1 MARRR
6 KSAKRTRPTPK
17 GRAMARGRRT
27 RPAPAR
33 KMRNGGNS
41 RLGRVNPKQPGITA
55 WDGIGEDLEIM
66 DMMHTYEISQSPGI
80 GCTQSNM
87 NAPNCGICCKSDPC
101 LATAMRNTTCAQQG
115 GTWTFAQSWP
125 GGTCEG
131 ICGEDLSLDTCV
143 DYGCGCEGSCSGVQP
158 TTSYHCNCHSGT
170 NYTYTCN
177 NNTAC
182 CNYLGQSDGHAI
194 CIDDVCNCR
203 AGGKINKGNG
213 RNKMRRGGRTR
224 PQPKRMARGGRVI
237 QRRGRRR

>member
-6 KSAKRTRPTPK
+6 KSARRTRPTPK

-87 NAPNCGICCKSDPC
+87 NAPNCGICCKTDPC
-101 LATAMRNTTCAQQG
+101 LCSVLRNTICWAQG
-115 GTWTFAQSWP
+115 GTFHYANSWP
-125 GGTCEG
+125 SGDCST
-131 ICGEDLSLDTCV
+131 ICDQGCTDPNACNYDSNAGDDDKVKQLLDTL
-143 DYGCGCEGSCSGVQP
+143 D
-158 TTSYHCNCHSGT
+158 
-170 NYTYTCN
+170 
-177 NNTAC
+177 
-182 CNYLGQSDGHAI
+182 
-194 CIDDVCNCR
+194 
-203 AGGKINKGNG
+203 
-213 RNKMRRGGRTR
+213 
-224 PQPKRMARGGRVI
+224 
-237 QRRGRRR
+237 